1 MWLLL
6 VHYLHA
12 TFVALWL
19 CGSTFMYGKNINEGR
34 SLMKLL
40 LMSKLSAINC
50 YWFLAMCLII
60 LGRAS
65 HNDLV
70 SQKKKKYNVY
80 IHQINLYL
88 DSRCHFGFYLKL
100 GPFIVYSH
108 LYWPQIYTSATH
120 LPMLFL

>member
-1 MWLLL
+1 
-6 VHYLHA
+6 
-12 TFVALWL
+12 
-19 CGSTFMYGKNINEGR
+19 
-34 SLMKLL
+34 MKLL

-70 SQKKKKYNVY
+70 SQKKTYNVY

-88 DSRCHFGFYLKL
+88 DSRCHLCYLKL
-100 GPFIVYSH
+100 GPFIVCSH